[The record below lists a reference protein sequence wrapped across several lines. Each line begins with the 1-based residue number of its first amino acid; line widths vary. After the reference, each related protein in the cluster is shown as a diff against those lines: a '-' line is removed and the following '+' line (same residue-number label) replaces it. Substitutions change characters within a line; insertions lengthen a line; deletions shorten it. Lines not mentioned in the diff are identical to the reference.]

1 MQVTTWSPLRD
12 MEDLFATLRRTPG
25 RSSAGNAL
33 ADWEPAVDISETAT
47 EYLVKAEL
55 PGVAKDDVKLSVEN
69 GMLTLSGERR
79 FEKSADKDAKQH
91 RVERYYGTYSRSFS
105 LPDDVQA
112 EQISADY
119 KDGVLSVHLPKA
131 EAKKSRKVEV
141 RVQ

>member
-1 MQVTTWSPLRD
+1 
-12 MEDLFATLRRTPG
+12 
-25 RSSAGNAL
+25 
-33 ADWEPAVDISETAT
+33 
-47 EYLVKAEL
+47 
-55 PGVAKDDVKLSVEN
+55 
-69 GMLTLSGERR
+69 MLTLSGERR